1 MTKTFRHP
9 RTGKIVLATDRQA
22 ALFGLIEVGKD
33 AKPLAFTPIPEAKIA
48 ELQANPDQGSEE
60 GRRSPRSK

>member
-9 RTGKIVLATDRQA
+9 RTGKIVIATDRQA
-22 ALFGLIEVGKD
+22 SLFGLIEVGKD

-48 ELQANPDQGSEE
+48 AVKAKKEDS
-60 GRRSPRSK
+60 

>member
-33 AKPLAFTPIPEAKIA
+33 AKPLAFIPIPEAKIA
-48 ELQANPDQGSEE
+48 AVKAKKEESE
-60 GRRSPRSK
+60 